1 MQMIQ
6 ERDLEIQRLHLT
18 NRELVDRI
26 EDHQSNL
33 KQMKYRLELIEREN
47 QNSSEEI
54 QKYRQKKMKLEQEK
68 CGLERQVRRMRED
81 DDDHLF

>member
-18 NRELVDRI
+18 NRELMDRI

-33 KQMKYRLELIEREN
+33 KQLKYRLELIEREN
-47 QNSSEEI
+47 QNSMEEI
-54 QKYRQKKMKLEQEK
+54 QKYRQKKIKVEQEK
-68 CGLERQVRRMRED
+68 CGLERQVR
-81 DDDHLF
+81 